1 MRIVIMLRHE
11 FDVVLLVST
20 MDWPDVANYWA
31 CAERL
36 CSGCVGL
43 YIYQHVCRWIKVR
56 QSEIKRRV
64 LS

>member
-36 CSGCVGL
+36 CNGCVG
-43 YIYQHVCRWIKVR
+43 QHVFRWIKVR
-56 QSEIKRRV
+56 QREIKRRV